1 MRNGLCP
8 RPVSGC
14 RSPPGPLGTL
24 CAPSHLGWLEVGV
37 FCAAPG
43 LGDVQ
48 PLCLLVSVCD
58 IFQNDSVEES
68 SFGNFK
74 ENPLSPCGIR
84 ESCQKIVG
92 ITFRSRL
99 LLPPLC

>member
-1 MRNGLCP
+1 MASAPALSPGAP
-8 RPVSGC
+8 RP
-14 RSPPGPLGTL
+14 RGPW
-24 CAPSHLGWLEVGV
+24 ASSVRPSHLGWLEVGV

-68 SFGNFK
+68 SFGNFE

-84 ESCQKIVG
+84 GSCQKIVG